1 MRKENKNMIIITSG
15 RENIDID
22 AYGGAIGYAY
32 LLNLKGIKA
41 KAVCTGNLNESVT
54 PSMLKLKYKLD
65 DYTKSED
72 DQFIIVDLS
81 YKDFFDKIVE
91 EDKVIEIID
100 HHYGYEEYWRK
111 KLDKKAIIEQ
121 VGAMA
126 TIIVEMYEKDNLLE
140 KMPVDIA
147 KLLMAAILDNTLN
160 LKSNV
165 TTNRDIESYNKLQNI
180 VQDENFAQDY
190 FMECQQVIEKDFS
203 QAIRNDI
210 KIEDIDYSLPRVIG
224 QLVLWDKT
232 LLWENKEIIK
242 EVLNEKGDKWIMNVI
257 CLKEGKNYIMAS
269 DKEVMQ
275 NLEELLETKAND
287 EIIELNRLM
296 LRKEIMK
303 KAIEKMS

>member
-1 MRKENKNMIIITSG
+1 
-15 RENIDID
+15 
-22 AYGGAIGYAY
+22 
-32 LLNLKGIKA
+32 
-41 KAVCTGNLNESVT
+41 
-54 PSMLKLKYKLD
+54 
-65 DYTKSED
+65 
-72 DQFIIVDLS
+72 
-81 YKDFFDKIVE
+81 
-91 EDKVIEIID
+91 
-100 HHYGYEEYWRK
+100 
-111 KLDKKAIIEQ
+111 
-121 VGAMA
+121 
-126 TIIVEMYEKDNLLE
+126 
-140 KMPVDIA
+140 
-147 KLLMAAILDNTLN
+147 
-160 LKSNV
+160 
-165 TTNRDIESYNKLQNI
+165 
-180 VQDENFAQDY
+180 
-190 FMECQQVIEKDFS
+190 MECQQVIEKDFS

>member
-1 MRKENKNMIIITSG
+1 MIIITSG
-15 RENIDID
+15 RGNVDID

-32 LLNLKGIKA
+32 LHNLQGIKA
-41 KAVCTGNLNESVT
+41 KAVCTGNLNESII
-54 PSMLKLKYKLD
+54 PSMLKLEYKLD
-65 DYTKSED
+65 NYTKSED
-72 DQFIIVDLS
+72 DKFIVVDVS

-91 EDKVIEIID
+91 EDKIIEILD
-100 HHYGYEEYWRK
+100 HHYGYEEYWK
-111 KLDKKAIIEQ
+111 EKLGEKAIIEQ

-126 TIIVEMYEKDNLLE
+126 TIIVEKYEKENLLE

-165 TTNRDIESYNKLQNI
+165 TTKRDIESYNKLQKI
-180 VQDENFAQDY
+180 VKDENFAQNY
-190 FMECQQVIEKDFS
+190 FMECQQVIEKDLS

-232 LLWENKEIIK
+232 LLWKNKEIIK
-242 EVLNEKGDKWIMNVI
+242 EVLNEKGDKWVMNVI
-257 CLKEGKNYIMAS
+257 CLKDGKNYLMAS

-275 NLEELLETKAND
+275 NLEELLETKSND
-287 EIIELNRLM
+287 EIMELNRLM

-303 KAIEKMS
+303 KAMEARN

>member
-1 MRKENKNMIIITSG
+1 
-15 RENIDID
+15 
-22 AYGGAIGYAY
+22 
-32 LLNLKGIKA
+32 
-41 KAVCTGNLNESVT
+41 
-54 PSMLKLKYKLD
+54 
-65 DYTKSED
+65 
-72 DQFIIVDLS
+72 
-81 YKDFFDKIVE
+81 
-91 EDKVIEIID
+91 
-100 HHYGYEEYWRK
+100 
-111 KLDKKAIIEQ
+111 
-121 VGAMA
+121 MA

-165 TTNRDIESYNKLQNI
+165 TTKRDIESYNKLQNI
-180 VQDENFAQDY
+180 VQDENFAQNY

-257 CLKEGKNYIMAS
+257 CLKEGKNYIFAS
-269 DKEVMQ
+269 NNEVMK
-275 NLEELLETKAND
+275 NLEELLETKANNG
-287 EIIELNRLM
+287 IIELNKLM
-296 LRKEIMK
+296 LRKELMK
-303 KAIEKMS
+303 KAMKVRN

>member
-1 MRKENKNMIIITSG
+1 MIIITSG
-15 RENIDID
+15 RGNVDID
-22 AYGGAIGYAY
+22 AYGGAIAYAY

-41 KAVCTGNLNESVT
+41 KAVCTGNLNESIT
-54 PSMLKLKYKLD
+54 PSMLKLEYKLD

-72 DQFIIVDLS
+72 DKFIVVDVS

-91 EDKVIEIID
+91 EDKIIEIID
-100 HHYGYEEYWRK
+100 HHCGYEEYWK
-111 KLDKKAIIEQ
+111 EKLGEKAIIEQ

-126 TIIVEMYEKDNLLE
+126 TIVVEKFEKENLLE

-165 TTNRDIESYNKLQNI
+165 TTKRDIDSYNKLQQI
-180 VQDENFAQDY
+180 VQDENFAKDY
-190 FMECQQVIEKDFS
+190 FMECQQVIEKDLS
-203 QAIRNDI
+203 EAIRNDI
-210 KIEDIDYSLPRVIG
+210 KIEDIDYSLPRVVG

-232 LLWENKEIIK
+232 LLWKNKEIIK
-242 EVLNEKGDKWIMNVI
+242 KVLNEKGDKWVMNVI

-269 DKEVMQ
+269 NKEVMQ
-275 NLEELLETKAND
+275 NLEELLEAKAND

-296 LRKEIMK
+296 LRKELRK
-303 KAIEKMS
+303 KAMEKKG